1 MIREVKSN
9 TQMSK
14 WSTQA
19 CQSNSDSYNPVH
31 ALVFSTCLV
40 FQLTLIKIFFLSLR
54 VKMRERT
61 GKALAKSITSYRNIW
76 KVIGNYKNTH
86 RNYVD

>member
-1 MIREVKSN
+1 
-9 TQMSK
+9 MSK

-19 CQSNSDSYNPVH
+19 CQSI
-31 ALVFSTCLV
+31 LFSV
-40 FQLTLIKIFFLSLR
+40 NI

-61 GKALAKSITSYRNIW
+61 GKDLVKSTTSYRNIW

-86 RNYVD
+86 RNYMD